1 MLIHTALTIARADQD
16 RLARYIR
23 RRDRF
28 LDCID
33 CIDWTA
39 LSDSSAF
46 EASML
51 DDLLDEELAE
61 SASYIDWLEQLA
73 VEGIEDTTH
82 LLRFDPHE
90 RPWRTTPAPALTLAP
105 VRASIAS

>member
-1 MLIHTALTIARADQD
+1 MLIATALTIARADQD

-23 RRDRF
+23 RRGHF
-28 LDCID
+28 LDCL
-33 CIDWTA
+33 DWTA

-73 VEGIEDTTH
+73 VEGIADITH
-82 LLRFDPHE
+82 LLRFDPHD
-90 RPWRTTPAPALTLAP
+90 RPCRTTAAPALTLAP